1 MFVEINGK
9 IYNLSRYDYI
19 GVVKKDSPDSPIV
32 NRIAFYRDHKE
43 VAHAAVGDPGSI
55 LRCISDKVCVMGA
68 EG

>member
-1 MFVEINGK
+1 MFIEINGK
-9 IYNLSRYDYI
+9 IYNLDRYEYI
-19 GVVKKDSPDSPIV
+19 GVVKKDSPIV

-43 VAHAAVGDPGSI
+43 VDHAAVDDPGSI